1 MAKSKS
7 VNSLDMFGNMAKLNT
22 KPSHTKKDEG
32 LTSNVV
38 KKTYHVS
45 FYNGEDIFFETELE
59 EGNMIEAPHDKPQKA
74 SDEQFDYTFSGWD
87 HELGQ
92 VKEDIVF
99 HAEYQKTAHS
109 YLVQFRIDGQIV
121 ETQNVLYGATP
132 SAPQISTDKPDDEQY
147 HYHFVKWEP
156 ELTTAI
162 TQNTDIQAIFSKELI
177 QHAVT
182 FLDGAGN
189 ELHKIYV
196 IHGQAAHI
204 PDEQPQK
211 ASDDSYDYHFNGW
224 ENEAKLLSVTDDIT
238 VKPIFEKTE
247 KETVKFTEPESVSPV
262 TTSVPTEEVIS
273 TVPFTQPQVNAT
285 VPVENVTAQEIMTP
299 PAETVTET
307 VPVTPK
313 RGKVGRPATK
323 KGIAKK
329 VNVLFT
335 EDTMEVINTAKV
347 FFDGNMTKYLET
359 LIMEDY
365 KKNKDLYDTLAKT
378 KRI

>member
-1 MAKSKS
+1 
-7 VNSLDMFGNMAKLNT
+7 MFGNMAKLNT
-22 KPSHTKKDEG
+22 KPSHIKNDEG

-156 ELTTAI
+156 KLTTAI
-162 TQNTDIQAIFSKELI
+162 TQNTDIQAIYSKELI

-182 FLDGAGN
+182 FLDEAGN
-189 ELHKIYV
+189 ELHKIFV

-211 ASDDSYDYHFNGW
+211 ASDDSYDYQFNGW

-247 KETVKFTEPESVSPV
+247 KETVKFTEPESISPV

-285 VPVENVTAQEIMTP
+285 LPVENVAAQEIMTP
-299 PAETVTET
+299 PAETITET

>member
-182 FLDGAGN
+182 FLDEAGN

-273 TVPFTQPQVNAT
+273 TVSFTQPQVNAT
-285 VPVENVTAQEIMTP
+285 VPMQNVTAQEIMTP

-307 VPVTPK
+307 VSVTPK

>member
-22 KPSHTKKDEG
+22 KPSRTKKDEG

-45 FYNGEDIFFETELE
+45 FYNGEDVFFETELE

-132 SAPQISTDKPDDEQY
+132 SAPQISTNKPDDEQY

-162 TQNTDIQAIFSKELI
+162 TQNTDIQAIYSKELI
-177 QHAVT
+177 QHTVT
-182 FLDGAGN
+182 FLDEAGN
-189 ELHKIYV
+189 ELHKIFV
-196 IHGQAAHI
+196 VHGQAAHI

-211 ASDDSYDYHFNGW
+211 ASDDSYDYQFNGW

-238 VKPIFEKTE
+238 VKPIFEKVE
-247 KETVKFTEPESVSPV
+247 KETVKFTEPETV
-262 TTSVPTEEVIS
+262 TPVPTEEVIS
-273 TVPFTQPQVNAT
+273 TVSFTQPQVNAT
-285 VPVENVTAQEIMTP
+285 VPMENVTAQEIMTP

-307 VPVTPK
+307 VSVTPK

>member
-99 HAEYQKTAHS
+99 HAEYQKTPHS

-182 FLDGAGN
+182 FLDEDGN

-211 ASDDSYDYHFNGW
+211 ASDDSYDYQFNGW

-262 TTSVPTEEVIS
+262 ITSVPTEEVIS

>member
-22 KPSHTKKDEG
+22 KPSRTKKDEG

-45 FYNGEDIFFETELE
+45 FYNGEDVFFETELE

-132 SAPQISTDKPDDEQY
+132 SAPQVSTNKPDDEQY

-162 TQNTDIQAIFSKELI
+162 TQNTDIQAIYSKELI
-177 QHAVT
+177 QHTVT
-182 FLDGAGN
+182 FLDEAGN
-189 ELHKIYV
+189 ELHKIFV
-196 IHGQAAHI
+196 VHGQAAHI

-211 ASDDSYDYHFNGW
+211 ASDDSYDYQFNGW

-238 VKPIFEKTE
+238 VKPIFEKVE
-247 KETVKFTEPESVSPV
+247 KETVKFTEPETV
-262 TTSVPTEEVIS
+262 TPVPTEEVIS
-273 TVPFTQPQVNAT
+273 TVSFTQPQVNAT
-285 VPVENVTAQEIMTP
+285 VPMENVTAQEIMTP

-307 VPVTPK
+307 VSVTPK

>member
-109 YLVQFRIDGQIV
+109 YLVQFCIDGQIV

-182 FLDGAGN
+182 FLDEAGN

-211 ASDDSYDYHFNGW
+211 ASDDSYDYQFNGW

-273 TVPFTQPQVNAT
+273 TVSFTQPQVNAT

>member
-45 FYNGEDIFFETELE
+45 FYNGDDIFFETELE

-132 SAPQISTDKPDDEQY
+132 SAPQIPTDKPDDEQY

-182 FLDGAGN
+182 FLDEAGN

-273 TVPFTQPQVNAT
+273 TVSFTQPQVNAT
-285 VPVENVTAQEIMTP
+285 VPMQNVTAQEIMTP

-307 VPVTPK
+307 VSVTPK

>member
-1 MAKSKS
+1 
-7 VNSLDMFGNMAKLNT
+7 MFGNMAKLNT

-182 FLDGAGN
+182 FLDEAGN

-196 IHGQAAHI
+196 IHGQAAHS
-204 PDEQPQK
+204 PDEPPQK
-211 ASDDSYDYHFNGW
+211 ASVDSYDYLFNGW

-273 TVPFTQPQVNAT
+273 TVSFTQPQVNAT
-285 VPVENVTAQEIMTP
+285 VPMENVTAQESMTP

-307 VPVTPK
+307 VSVTPK

>member
-22 KPSHTKKDEG
+22 KPSRTKKDEG

-45 FYNGEDIFFETELE
+45 FYNGEDVFFETELE

-132 SAPQISTDKPDDEQY
+132 SAPQISTNKPDDEQY

-162 TQNTDIQAIFSKELI
+162 TQNTDIQAIYSKELI
-177 QHAVT
+177 QHTVT
-182 FLDGAGN
+182 FLDEAGN
-189 ELHKIYV
+189 ELHKIFV
-196 IHGQAAHI
+196 VHGQAAHI

-211 ASDDSYDYHFNGW
+211 ASDDSYDYQFNGW
-224 ENEAKLLSVTDDIT
+224 ENEAKLLSVTNDIT
-238 VKPIFEKTE
+238 VKPIFEKVE
-247 KETVKFTEPESVSPV
+247 KETVKFTEPETV
-262 TTSVPTEEVIS
+262 TPVPTEEVIS
-273 TVPFTQPQVNAT
+273 TVSFTQPQVNAT
-285 VPVENVTAQEIMTP
+285 VPMENVTAQEIMTP

-307 VPVTPK
+307 VSVTPK